1 MANVPRP
8 ESERRFWTEWDVA
21 EYSGDE
27 SPRNIQQVLFQSVRE
42 SFPVFSKLMWF
53 LLALVVTGFVA
64 LHVIVALHWAY
75 PEFWLS
81 AAALDNL
88 EQKMAMLWSRV
99 GGWVIPLAYFV
110 WQVLST
116 RRE

>member
-1 MANVPRP
+1 MANLPGLGQDD
-8 ESERRFWTEWDVA
+8 RFWE
-21 EYSGDE
+21 E
-27 SPRNIQQVLFQSVRE
+27 SIEVREPTPEPPQNFYQVFFQSVRE
-42 SFPVFSKLMWF
+42 SFPVFSKLMWI
-53 LLALVVTGFVA
+53 LLALVIIGFVA

-88 EQKMAMLWSRV
+88 EQKVAMLWSRV